1 MIHYK
6 NCAKVEEEAYSCL
19 KVETDKEKE
28 EEEKEEDI
36 RRSDVAVNLEALPGK
51 GVEAGGYSALGNSS
65 ARCDHKATA
74 VLVDAFELLDFLGN

>member
-19 KVETDKEKE
+19 KVETDKEE
-28 EEEKEEDI
+28 EEDI
-36 RRSDVAVNLEALPGK
+36 RRSDVAVNLKALPGK

-65 ARCDHKATA
+65 AHCDHKAAA